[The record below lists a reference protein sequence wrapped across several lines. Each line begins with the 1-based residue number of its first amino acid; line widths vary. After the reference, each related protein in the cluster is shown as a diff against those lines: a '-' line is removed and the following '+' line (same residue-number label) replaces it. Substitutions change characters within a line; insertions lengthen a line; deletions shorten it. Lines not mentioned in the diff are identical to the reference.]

1 MANRITKKMT
11 VTCVS
16 YGLCEL
22 VDGEMTYVEQ
32 PDLILKGIRSKDF
45 VRKHLTKKHGADA
58 NVSIKNIDAGEHRFS
73 MSLEDFVR
81 AADVD
86 VDEPARKFR
95 MAIPHL
101 KWRSLGRWRR
111 TRRLQMS
118 LLEIRQMARV
128 PAAAKAAMM
137 GKRATF
143 PGEQSPAA
151 S

>member
-11 VTCVS
+11 VTRVS

-86 VDEPARKFR
+86 VDESA
-95 MAIPHL
+95 
-101 KWRSLGRWRR
+101 
-111 TRRLQMS
+111 
-118 LLEIRQMARV
+118 EEV
-128 PAAAKAAMM
+128 PAGDPAP
-137 GKRATF
+137 ATTGSGMVTEDAPTVDEPAGGSSDGESSGDESGDDGEESNF
-143 PGEQSPAA
+143 PW
-151 S
+151 

>member
-86 VDEPARKFR
+86 VDEPA
-95 MAIPHL
+95 
-101 KWRSLGRWRR
+101 
-111 TRRLQMS
+111 
-118 LLEIRQMARV
+118 EEV
-128 PAAAKAAMM
+128 PDGDPASEVAESGTVAEDASAADEPA
-137 GKRATF
+137 GESSDGESSGGGENGDDGEESNF
-143 PGEQSPAA
+143 PW
-151 S
+151 